1 MGVAGEELKE
11 SESCTERKEQA
22 EVVAEARGQAPPTP
36 TVMPLLQLG
45 RKIVTRDWKSFYSS
59 MSIGSGSRP
68 STHES
73 QIGVAAESEE
83 IHQELVVVYEVESTG
98 VRTEQAEA
106 QTQDEEETAGTNL
119 IREFDANLHV
129 IADPRC

>member
-1 MGVAGEELKE
+1 
-11 SESCTERKEQA
+11 
-22 EVVAEARGQAPPTP
+22 
-36 TVMPLLQLG
+36 
-45 RKIVTRDWKSFYSS
+45 

-129 IADPRC
+129 IADPGCRIAIDRFHPDIRDEVKRAYLLKGPTQPRGHAFPKK